1 MQSDGRYIIKTMDGM
16 IPLYEVAA
24 TRLCSDVISWE
35 PSQAGVRKEKHPKAP
50 GGKWVGLILLFST
63 RTGEPLAIMP
73 DGVIQRANRS
83 A

>member
-35 PSQAGVRKEKHPKAP
+35 PSERECERKNIQKRPKEEM
-50 GGKWVGLILLFST
+50 G
-63 RTGEPLAIMP
+63 
-73 DGVIQRANRS
+73 
-83 A
+83 